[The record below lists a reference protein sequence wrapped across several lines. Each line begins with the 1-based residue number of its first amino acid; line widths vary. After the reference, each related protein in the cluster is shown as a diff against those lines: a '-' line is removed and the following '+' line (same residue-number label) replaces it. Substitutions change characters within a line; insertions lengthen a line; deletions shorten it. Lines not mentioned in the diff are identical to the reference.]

1 MKPKSFTD
9 WVLEAQE
16 ELEEVELLE
25 SGFDSDDIDLII
37 EKRGNYDNFINEI
50 KDWITH
56 YK

>member
-56 YK
+56 YR

>member
-50 KDWITH
+50 KD
-56 YK
+56 